1 MDKSATF
8 WMLEPLRK
16 YFSFSG
22 RARRRE
28 YWWFLVLTV
37 IVVSVLAVVD
47 AMVFGVN
54 WWAYD
59 GGDGPLASLADL
71 FFLIPTL
78 AVSVRRLHDR
88 DKSGWWLLIAIL
100 PLIGFLFLFY
110 NYISVGTPGDNRFGP
125 DPKAGER

>member
-1 MDKSATF
+1 MDKPATY

-28 YWWFLVLTV
+28 YWWFEVFWVL
-37 IVVSVLAVVD
+37 VVSVLALVD
-47 AMVFGVN
+47 QWVLGIH
-54 WWAYD
+54 WDTEY
-59 GGDGPLASLADL
+59 GSIGPLASLAIL
-71 FFLIPTL
+71 FFFLPNL

-88 DKSGWWLLIAIL
+88 DRSGWWLLINII
-100 PLIGFLFLFY
+100 PFFGFLFLFY
-110 NYISVGTPGDNRFGP
+110 QYVSDGTQRDNRFGP

>member
-1 MDKSATF
+1 MEKSATY

-16 YFSFSG
+16 YASFSG

-28 YWWFLVLTV
+28 YWWYQVLTA
-37 IVVSVLAVVD
+37 IVVTVLMIIDAV
-47 AMVFGVN
+47 VFGVN

-59 GGDGPLASLADL
+59 GAAGPLATFAAL
-71 FFLIPTL
+71 FFVIPNL

-88 DKSGWWLLIAIL
+88 DKSGWWVLIAVF

-110 NYISVGTPGDNRFGP
+110 QYISAGTPGDNQYGP
-125 DPKAGER
+125 DPKAGEG

>member
-1 MDKSATF
+1 MDKPASY
-8 WMLEPLRK
+8 WMLEPIRK

-28 YWWFLVLTV
+28 YWWFLVF
-37 IVVSVLAVVD
+37 SVLVVGVLAIVD
-47 AMVFGVN
+47 ALVFGVN
-54 WWAYD
+54 WWGYS
-59 GGDGPLASLADL
+59 GGDGPLASFADL
-71 FFLIPTL
+71 FLLVPTL

-88 DKSGWWLLIAIL
+88 DRSGWWLLISII

-110 NYISVGTPGDNRFGP
+110 QYISVGTQGDNRFGP